1 MKEATLQPAVAAK
14 TTDLGG
20 GPRQPRVVVLGAGF
34 GGLAFVR
41 NFPRDLAQ
49 ITIVDRANYHL
60 FQPLL
65 YQVAAA
71 GLAVPD
77 IAQPVRSIM
86 AQRQDVT
93 VLMDE
98 VRGID
103 VSRRRVVLHAT
114 ELDYDYL
121 VVALGGHTS
130 YHGHPEWADHAPGL
144 KSIGDALR
152 IRRQVLQALE
162 RAELS
167 NDPDERRRL
176 TTVVVVGG
184 GPTGV
189 ELAGAFAELHRHLL
203 ASEFRRL
210 TSESSRV
217 LLIENGPRL
226 LPGFSTTLSAK
237 AQRQLES
244 LGVEVRLGTRV
255 HDIGPEEV
263 VLADERIGAATI
275 VWAAGVAASSLG
287 AGLGA
292 PLDRTGRV
300 RVQSDLSIA
309 GRPEVFVVGDLAVAI
324 DDNGEPVPGVSPAAI
339 QMGAHVARTITAE
352 MHSGEAAPAST
363 REPFRYR
370 DKGAMATIGRSRA
383 VARIRQWEFSGAA
396 AWLLWLCVHLLFL
409 IGFRNKIA
417 VLIQWVYSYVTYRP
431 GARVIHSAPS
441 LPPPLGR
448 VIGGASVRSV
458 PTPP

>member
-1 MKEATLQPAVAAK
+1 MSKTTLQPVVAAK
-14 TTDLGG
+14 TTDVRGSQ
-20 GPRQPRVVVLGAGF
+20 RQPKVVVLGAGF

-41 NFPRDLAQ
+41 SFPRDLAQ

-77 IAQPVRSIM
+77 IAQPVRSIL
-86 AQRQDVT
+86 AHRQDVT

-103 VSRRRVVLHAT
+103 VAKRRVALQAT

-121 VVALGGHTS
+121 VVALGGQTS
-130 YHGHPEWADHAPGL
+130 YYGHAEWAEHAPGL

-210 TSESSRV
+210 TGESSRV

-226 LPGFSTTLSAK
+226 LPGFSTALSAK

-244 LGVEVRLGTRV
+244 LGVVVRLGTRV
-255 HDIGPEEV
+255 QEIGPEEV
-263 VLADERIGAATI
+263 GLADERIAAATI
-275 VWAAGVAASSLG
+275 VWAAGVAASPLG

-292 PLDRTGRV
+292 PLDRGGRV
-300 RVQSDLSIA
+300 RVQSDLSVT
-309 GRPEVFVVGDLAVAI
+309 GRPEVFVVGDLAVVV
-324 DDNGEPVPGVSPAAI
+324 DDNGQPVPGVSPAAI
-339 QMGAHVARTITAE
+339 QMGAHVARTIAAE
-352 MHSGEAAPAST
+352 MHGGEPAPAST

-383 VARIRQWEFSGAA
+383 VARICQWEFSGAA

-409 IGFRNKIA
+409 IGFRNKLA
-417 VLIQWVYSYVTYRP
+417 VFIQWVYSYLTYRP
-431 GARVIHSAPS
+431 GARVIHSG
-441 LPPPLGR
+441 PPLPVPLKR
-448 VIGGASVRSV
+448 VIGGGSIRSV